1 MFLPCIYFRPLKII
15 IYEYN
20 IDTES
25 FLVVVVEYVYFA
37 IFYFTELV
45 TSFFFTI
52 WNPFISVVPTVL
64 IMAEWKQ
71 LILEWINEY
80 ASLQENEIKSFAA
93 EHEHNHEI
101 ATAIFNLFYYES
113 EEDGHSSNKLE
124 SESQYEQML
133 ENVCIQL
140 FSFYRSKEMQLQR
153 FTLQFVP
160 ILIYNYLSSV
170 AQGNKKTYRCI
181 ETLLIGL
188 YNFEVVDEAGKPKV
202 VSFRLPSLAQSSIY
216 HEPLSLGSQ
225 FLTESALRRWEECN
239 TKLVSWGPLPQVDV
253 INAQN
258 RLKVM
263 SALVF
268 IYNRQLSLLPKLA
281 LRHFCIAASRIVTQG
296 FNKKIA
302 GSSIKPVPRIPV
314 SSNFL
319 LELIEGSYFAM
330 FNEFYTLAHQAVK
343 DIDRRAQYELLPDV
357 MLVTSAVINSLKN
370 NPTGQPCDGP
380 MGISVAL
387 SPATTTVTM
396 SKSMITNASFRTKKL
411 PDDIPIQAGQ
421 VVPTE
426 STDMLTSITE
436 EGEAEVTPIQRGSA
450 IRNSKPKLSSFPV
463 LGKKTKDGKEKGA
476 ASEKKV
482 TLKESSKGIW
492 NSLGGGGGDMV
503 DAQQK
508 SSTDNS
514 VEANG
519 SMKDEKMSMTSMS
532 IHTDNSDTRSQVTTD
547 SLDLETTPRFA
558 AMQVSSV

>member
-1 MFLPCIYFRPLKII
+1 MANWRSAVNSGQELKGKR
-15 IYEYN
+15 N
-20 IDTES
+20 
-25 FLVVVVEYVYFA
+25 
-37 IFYFTELV
+37 
-45 TSFFFTI
+45 TS
-52 WNPFISVVPTVL
+52 V

-71 LILEWINEY
+71 LISEWLNEY
-80 ASLQENEIKSFAA
+80 AALQENEIKSFAA

-101 ATAIFNLFYYES
+101 ATVIFNLFYS
-113 EEDGHSSNKLE
+113 EDETEASGKFENDSDFDQL
-124 SESQYEQML
+124 L
-133 ENVCIQL
+133 ENVCTQL
-140 FSFYRSKEMQLQR
+140 FSFYRSKEVELQR

-160 ILIYNYLSSV
+160 TLIYNYLSSV
-170 AQGNKKTYRCI
+170 AQGNKRTCRCI

-188 YNFEVVDEAGKPKV
+188 YNFEVVDEEGKPKV

-239 TKLVSWGPLPQVDV
+239 TKLVNWGPLPQVEV

-263 SALVF
+263 SALLF

-296 FNKKIA
+296 FKKKN
-302 GSSIKPVPRIPV
+302 SSVSGKRISRIPV
-314 SSNFL
+314 SPNFL
-319 LELIEGSYFAM
+319 LEMIEGAYFAM
-330 FNEFYTLAHQAVK
+330 FNEFYTLAHQAVQ
-343 DIDRRAQYELLPDV
+343 DIDQRAQYELFPDV

-370 NPTGQPCDGP
+370 NPSGQPCDGP

-421 VVPTE
+421 AVP
-426 STDMLTSITE
+426 SDSADMLTSITE
-436 EGEAEVTPIQRGSA
+436 ECEAEAAPIQRGGAVRS
-450 IRNSKPKLSSFPV
+450 SKPKLSSFPV
-463 LGKKTKDGKEKGA
+463 LGKKTKEGKDKGGVG
-476 ASEKKV
+476 EKKV

-492 NSLGGGGGDMV
+492 NSLSGGGGGDMV

-508 SSTDNS
+508 SNVTDIS
-514 VEANG
+514 VDTNG
-519 SMKDEKMSMTSMS
+519 SMKDEKMSMTS
-532 IHTDNSDTRSQVTTD
+532 IHNSTENSDTRSQVTSD
-547 SLDLETTPRFA
+547 SLDMETTPRFA

>member
-1 MFLPCIYFRPLKII
+1 M
-15 IYEYN
+15 
-20 IDTES
+20 S
-25 FLVVVVEYVYFA
+25 
-37 IFYFTELV
+37 
-45 TSFFFTI
+45 
-52 WNPFISVVPTVL
+52 
-64 IMAEWKQ
+64 EWKH
-71 LILEWINEY
+71 LILDWLAEY
-80 ASLQENEIKSFAA
+80 ASLQENEVKSFAA

-101 ATAIFNLFYYES
+101 ATAIFNLLYSENEGEIHRSNES
-113 EEDGHSSNKLE
+113 RDGAGDD
-124 SESQYEQML
+124 QML
-133 ENVCIQL
+133 ENVCVQL
-140 FSFYRSKEMQLQR
+140 FSFFRSKEVELQR

-160 ILIYNYLSSV
+160 TLVYVYLSAT
-170 AQGNKKTYRCI
+170 AQGNSKPCRCI
-181 ETLLIGL
+181 ETLLIGI

-216 HEPLSLGSQ
+216 HEPLSLGPQ

-239 TKLVSWGPLPQVDV
+239 TKLVSWGPFPQVEV

-263 SALVF
+263 AALYF

-296 FNKKIA
+296 FSKKIA
-302 GSSIKPVPRIPV
+302 GSPNSIKSTPRIPV
-314 SSNFL
+314 APNFL
-319 LELIEGSYFAM
+319 LEMIEGAYFAM
-330 FNEFYTLAHQAVK
+330 FNEFYTLALQAVK
-343 DIDRRAQYELLPDV
+343 DIDQRAQYELFPDV

-370 NPTGQPCDGP
+370 NPSGQPCDGP

-436 EGEAEVTPIQRGSA
+436 EGEADAPLQRGGA
-450 IRNSKPKLSSFPV
+450 RNSKPKFPV
-463 LGKKTKDGKEKGA
+463 LGKKKEGKERTA
-476 ASEKKV
+476 LNDKKV
-482 TLKESSKGIW
+482 TLKEASKGRS
-492 NSLGGGGGDMV
+492 SLTGGGDVV

-508 SSTDNS
+508 SNV
-514 VEANG
+514 VEITFDGNG
-519 SMKDEKMSMTSMS
+519 KDEISLTSMQ
-532 IHTDNSDTRSQVTTD
+532 NSTETSDSRSQVTTD
-547 SLDLETTPRFA
+547 SLDMETTPRFA

>member
-1 MFLPCIYFRPLKII
+1 
-15 IYEYN
+15 
-20 IDTES
+20 
-25 FLVVVVEYVYFA
+25 
-37 IFYFTELV
+37 
-45 TSFFFTI
+45 
-52 WNPFISVVPTVL
+52 
-64 IMAEWKQ
+64 MAEWKQ
-71 LILEWINEY
+71 LISEWLTEY
-80 ASLQENEIKSFAA
+80 AGLQENEIKSFAA

-101 ATAIFNLFYYES
+101 ATAIFNLFYTDDDS
-113 EEDGHSSNKLE
+113 EAQTTNKLE
-124 SESQYEQML
+124 NDSQFEQML
-133 ENVCIQL
+133 ENVCTQL
-140 FSFYRSKEMQLQR
+140 FSFYRSKESQLQR

-160 ILIYNYLSSV
+160 TLIYNYLSSV
-170 AQGNKKTYRCI
+170 AQGNKKTCRCI

-239 TKLVSWGPLPQVDV
+239 TKLVSWGPLPQVEV

-263 SALVF
+263 SALLF

-296 FNKKIA
+296 FNKKVA
-302 GSSIKPVPRIPV
+302 GSSVKPVSRIPV

-319 LELIEGSYFAM
+319 LEMVEGAYFAM

-343 DIDRRAQYELLPDV
+343 DIDQRAQYELFPDV

-436 EGEAEVTPIQRGSA
+436 EGEVEAPPIQRGGV

-463 LGKKTKDGKEKGA
+463 LGKKTKDGKEKSTVAG
-476 ASEKKV
+476 EKKV

-492 NSLGGGGGDMV
+492 NTLSGGGGDMV
-503 DAQQK
+503 DGQK
-508 SSTDNS
+508 SSNADGS

-519 SMKDEKMSMTSMS
+519 SMKDEKLSLTSISMHNSTE
-532 IHTDNSDTRSQVTTD
+532 NSDTRSQVTTD
-547 SLDLETTPRFA
+547 SLDMETTPRFA

>member
-1 MFLPCIYFRPLKII
+1 MPI
-15 IYEYN
+15 
-20 IDTES
+20 TA
-25 FLVVVVEYVYFA
+25 V
-37 IFYFTELV
+37 
-45 TSFFFTI
+45 
-52 WNPFISVVPTVL
+52 

-71 LILEWINEY
+71 LISEWLNEY
-80 ASLQENEIKSFAA
+80 AALQENEIQSFAA

-101 ATAIFNLFYYES
+101 ATAIFNLFYSETES
-113 EEDGHSSNKLE
+113 NMTNNPNVEND
-124 SESQYEQML
+124 SEHEQML
-133 ENVCIQL
+133 EDVCTQL
-140 FSFYRSKEMQLQR
+140 FSFYRSKEIFLQR

-170 AQGNKKTYRCI
+170 AQGNKKTCRCI

-188 YNFEVVDEAGKPKV
+188 YNYEVVDEAGKPKV

-239 TKLVSWGPLPQVDV
+239 TKLVSWGPLPQVEV

-263 SALVF
+263 SALLF

-296 FNKKIA
+296 FNKKIS
-302 GSSIKPVPRIPV
+302 GSSVKQISRIPV

-319 LELIEGSYFAM
+319 LEMIEGAYFAM

-343 DIDRRAQYELLPDV
+343 DIDQRAQYELFPDV

-426 STDMLTSITE
+426 SADMLSSITE
-436 EGEAEVTPIQRGSA
+436 EGENEAVPIQRGGA
-450 IRNSKPKLSSFPV
+450 VRTSKPKLSSFPV
-463 LGKKTKDGKEKGA
+463 LGKKTKEGKEKATSG
-476 ASEKKV
+476 EKK
-482 TLKESSKGIW
+482 LIHKDSSKGIW
-492 NSLGGGGGDMV
+492 NALGGGGGDMV
-503 DAQQK
+503 DAAQK
-508 SSTDNS
+508 SSNADSS

-519 SMKDEKMSMTSMS
+519 SMKDEKMSMAS
-532 IHTDNSDTRSQVTTD
+532 ISIENSDSRSQATTD
-547 SLDLETTPRFA
+547 SLDIETTPRFA